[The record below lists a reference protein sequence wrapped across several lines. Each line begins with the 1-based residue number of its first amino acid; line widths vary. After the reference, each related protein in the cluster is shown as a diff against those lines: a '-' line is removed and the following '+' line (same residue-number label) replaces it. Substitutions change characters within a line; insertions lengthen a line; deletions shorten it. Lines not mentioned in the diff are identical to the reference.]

1 MYVNSNQS
9 KVVTSILHTKLDK
22 HIGLSYSSF
31 DRIVF
36 RGYLPGLFVEGSV
49 IKLLRNL
56 GFNNH
61 TNGVLKSLT
70 DQLNSHIK
78 KTANHMQVA
87 IHWWGTEEKSKYNS
101 KQDFVKELYAAQIN
115 KKLKADKV
123 ICMIKATEST
133 RTFANKTVKTKSG
146 TDSLKMYSCNKFVSQ
161 YYIYIHDKELGL
173 CYLKISSYM
182 PFVCEFYMNGHN
194 YIKQQFDI
202 QGLDYKMKDN
212 SFVQVS
218 DVEYLKELVEKFQ
231 PSTALK
237 RIDYWMDIFFRFDKG
252 TRSTRS
258 KLLTHQWFTYQTE
271 ISSNIIFKSE
281 KFANSFFQRLLQ
293 KHHTIGIPDRLT
305 QVFGL
310 SKAAHNSKSTQNK
323 YHTQACIKHWLER
336 NSIKC
341 YNKSGCL
348 LRVETTINNPDL
360 PGLKLKKQAS
370 HLQAYYWYG
379 LKCNSRYFNI
389 ISDTDIQSI
398 STEVY
403 QKYQKAIIT
412 QKGVRVAAPDLR
424 NEQQLELFRILLDDK
439 NVVYGFKNKQIRS
452 QMKGNPKTAKIA
464 YELRKLRERGAI
476 KKSKGSNNY
485 TLTQEG
491 YVWLYYSLFNQ
502 NYFVTPSLSMSIE
515 KTKKGQSE
523 NPSNIEK
530 AYSMIKDAMR
540 LVISELNILA

>member
-1 MYVNSNQS
+1 M
-9 KVVTSILHTKLDK
+9 TSILHTNLDK
-22 HIGLSYSSF
+22 HIDFSYSSF

-56 GFNNH
+56 GFTNH

-78 KTANHMQVA
+78 KTADQMQVP
-87 IHWWGTEEKSKYNS
+87 IHWWGTTEKSKYNS
-101 KQDFVKELYAAQIN
+101 KQDYVKELYASEL
-115 KKLKADKV
+115 KKKQKTDKV
-123 ICMIKATEST
+123 ICIIKATEST

-146 TDSLKMYSCNKFVSQ
+146 DDHLKMYSCNKFVSQ

-173 CYLKISSYM
+173 CYLKISSYI

-202 QGLDYKMKDN
+202 RGLDYKMKDN
-212 SFVQVS
+212 SFVKVS
-218 DVEYLKELVEKFQ
+218 EVDTLKELVETFQ
-231 PSTALK
+231 PSIALN
-237 RIDYWMDIFFRFDKG
+237 RIDYWMDLFFRFDKG

-281 KFANSFFQRLLQ
+281 KFATSFFQRLLQ

-305 QVFGL
+305 EIFGL
-310 SKAAHNSKSTQNK
+310 SKAVNNSKSTQNK
-323 YHTQACIKHWLER
+323 YHIQACIKHWLEK

-348 LRVETTINNPDL
+348 LRVETTINNPEL

-379 LKCNSRYFNI
+379 LKCNSRYFDI
-389 ISDTDIQSI
+389 LADIDIQTI
-398 STEVY
+398 GTEVY
-403 QKYQKAIIT
+403 QKYQKAIVT
-412 QKGVRVAAPDLR
+412 EKGVRVAAPDLR
-424 NEQQLELFRILLDDK
+424 NETQMELFRNLLNDK

-485 TLTQEG
+485 LLTQEG

-502 NYFVTPSLSMSIE
+502 DYFINPLLSAHNKKS
-515 KTKKGQSE
+515 KKGIAE
-523 NPSNIEK
+523 NQSNIEK
-530 AYSMIKDAMR
+530 AYSMINDAMK
-540 LVISELNILA
+540 LVINELNIAA

>member
-1 MYVNSNQS
+1 M
-9 KVVTSILHTKLDK
+9 TSILHTKLDK
-22 HIGLSYSSF
+22 HIGFSYSSF

-36 RGYLPGLFVEGSV
+36 RGYLPSLFMEGSV

-78 KTANHMQVA
+78 KTADQMQVP
-87 IHWWGTEEKSKYNS
+87 IHWWSSTEKSKYNS
-101 KQDFVKELYAAQIN
+101 KQDFVKELHGSEIN
-115 KKLKADKV
+115 KKQKTDKV
-123 ICMIKATEST
+123 ICIIKATEST

-202 QGLDYKMKDN
+202 KGLDYKMKDN

-231 PSTALK
+231 PSIALN
-237 RIDYWMDIFFRFDKG
+237 RIDYWMALFFRFDKG

-258 KLLTHQWFTYQTE
+258 KLLTHQWYTYQTE

-281 KFANSFFQRLLQ
+281 KFATSFFQRLLQ
-293 KHHTIGIPDRLT
+293 KHHTIGLPDRLT
-305 QVFGL
+305 AIFGL
-310 SKAAHNSKSTQNK
+310 AKPVHNSKSTQNK

-348 LRVETTINNPDL
+348 LRVETTINNPEL
-360 PGLKLKKQAS
+360 PGLKLKKQAC
-370 HLQAYYWYG
+370 HLQAYYWFG
-379 LKCNSRYFNI
+379 LKCNSRYF
-389 ISDTDIQSI
+389 DTIADIDIRTI
-398 STEVY
+398 STDVY
-403 QKYQKAIIT
+403 QKYQKAIVT
-412 QKGVRVAAPDLR
+412 EKGVRVAAPDLR
-424 NEQQLELFRILLDDK
+424 KKEQLELFRILLDDK
-439 NVVYGFKNKQIRS
+439 NVVYGFTNKQIRS
-452 QMKGNPKTAKIA
+452 KMSGNPKTAKIA

-485 TLTQEG
+485 QLTQEG

-502 NYFVTPSLSMSIE
+502 DYFVTPLLSMSIE
-515 KTKKGQSE
+515 KSKKGQSE
-523 NPSNIEK
+523 NPTSIEK
-530 AYSMIKDAMR
+530 AYSMINDAMK
-540 LVISELNILA
+540 LVISELNIAA

>member
-1 MYVNSNQS
+1 M
-9 KVVTSILHTKLDK
+9 TSILHTKLDK
-22 HIGLSYSSF
+22 HIRFSYSSF

-36 RGYLPGLFVEGSV
+36 RGYLPSLFVEGSV

-56 GFNNH
+56 GFDNH
-61 TNGVLKSLT
+61 SNGVLRSLT

-78 KTANHMQVA
+78 KTADHMQVP

-101 KQDFVKELYAAQIN
+101 KQDLVKELHGSEIN
-115 KKLKADKV
+115 KKLKTDKV
-123 ICMIKATEST
+123 ICIIKATEST
-133 RTFANKTVKTKSG
+133 RTFANKTVKTKTG
-146 TDSLKMYSCNKFVSQ
+146 TDCLKMYSCNKFVSQ

-202 QGLDYKMKDN
+202 RGLGYKMKDN

-218 DVEYLKELVEKFQ
+218 DVDTLKDLVEKFQ
-231 PSTALK
+231 PSIALN
-237 RIDYWMDIFFRFDKG
+237 RIDYWMDVFFRFDKG

-258 KLLTHQWFTYQTE
+258 KLLTHKWFTYQTE

-281 KFANSFFQRLLQ
+281 KFATSFFQRLLQ
-293 KHHTIGIPDRLT
+293 KHHTIGLPDRLT
-305 QVFGL
+305 AIFGL
-310 SKAAHNSKSTQNK
+310 LKSMHNSKSTQNK

-348 LRVETTINNPDL
+348 LRVETTINNPEL
-360 PGLKLKKQAS
+360 PGLKLKKQAC

-379 LKCNSRYFNI
+379 LKCNSRYFDI
-389 ISDTDIQSI
+389 ISDIDIHTI

-403 QKYQKAIIT
+403 QKYQKAIVT
-412 QKGVRVAAPDLR
+412 EKGVRVAAPDLR
-424 NEQQLELFRILLDDK
+424 NEEQLELFRILLDDK

-452 QMKGNPKTAKIA
+452 KMSGNPKTAKIA

-485 TLTQEG
+485 QLTQEG

-502 NYFVTPSLSMSIE
+502 NYFVNPLLSMSIE
-515 KTKKGQSE
+515 KSKKGQSE

-530 AYSMIKDAMR
+530 AYSMISEAMK
-540 LVISELNILA
+540 LVISELNIAA

>member
-1 MYVNSNQS
+1 
-9 KVVTSILHTKLDK
+9 VTSILHTKLDK
-22 HIGLSYSSF
+22 NIGFSYSSF

-56 GFNNH
+56 GFTTH
-61 TNGVLKSLT
+61 TNGVLKSIT

-78 KTANHMQVA
+78 KTADQLDIP
-87 IHWWGTEEKSKYNS
+87 IHWWSADEKSTYNS
-101 KQDFVKELYAAQIN
+101 KQDFVKELYASEIN
-115 KKLKADKV
+115 KKQKTDKV
-123 ICMIKATEST
+123 ICIIKATEST

-146 TDSLKMYSCNKFVSQ
+146 GDCLKMYSCNKFVSQ

-202 QGLDYKMKDN
+202 QALDYKMKDN

-218 DVEYLKELVEKFQ
+218 DVETLKELVEKFQ
-231 PSTALK
+231 PSTALN
-237 RIDYWMDIFFRFDKG
+237 RIDYWMDVFFRFDKG

-271 ISSNIIFKSE
+271 ISSNIIFKSQ
-281 KFANSFFQRLLQ
+281 KFATSFFQRLLQ
-293 KHHTIGIPDRLT
+293 KHHTIGHPDRLT
-305 QVFGL
+305 EIFGL
-310 SKAAHNSKSTQNK
+310 SKSVDNSKSTQNK
-323 YHTQACIKHWLER
+323 FHVQACIKHWLER

-360 PGLKLKKQAS
+360 PGLKLKKQAC

-379 LKCNSRYFNI
+379 LKCNSRYFDI
-389 ISDTDIQSI
+389 ISDIDIQSI
-398 STEVY
+398 DKEMY
-403 QKYQKAIIT
+403 QKYQKAIVT
-412 QKGVRVAAPDLR
+412 EKGVRVAAPDLR

-439 NVVYGFKNKQIRS
+439 NVVYGFKNNQIRA
-452 QMKGNPKTAKIA
+452 QMIGNPKTAKIA

-485 TLTQEG
+485 QLTKEG

-502 NYFVTPSLSMSIE
+502 HYFVNPLLSMSTE
-515 KTKKGQSE
+515 KSKKGQSE
-523 NPSNIEK
+523 KPSDIEK
-530 AYSMIKDAMR
+530 AYSMIKEA
-540 LVISELNILA
+540 ISLIMNELNIAA

>member
-1 MYVNSNQS
+1 MYFNLKQALEL
-9 KVVTSILHTKLDK
+9 TSILHTKLDK
-22 HIGLSYSSF
+22 HIRFSYSSF

-36 RGYLPGLFVEGSV
+36 RGYLPSLFVEGSV

-56 GFNNH
+56 GFDNH

-70 DQLNSHIK
+70 HQLNSHIK
-78 KTANHMQVA
+78 KTANQMDVP
-87 IHWWGTEEKSKYNS
+87 IHWWGSIEKAKYNS
-101 KQDFVKELYAAQIN
+101 KQDLVKELHGSEIN
-115 KKLKADKV
+115 KKQKTDKV
-123 ICMIKATEST
+123 ICIIKATEST
-133 RTFANKTVKTKSG
+133 RTFANKTVKTKTG
-146 TDSLKMYSCNKFVSQ
+146 ADCLKMYSCNKFVSQ

-212 SFVQVS
+212 SFVQIS
-218 DVEYLKELVEKFQ
+218 DIETLKDLVEKFQ
-231 PSTALK
+231 PSIALN
-237 RIDYWMDIFFRFDKG
+237 RIDYWMDVFFRFDKG

-258 KLLTHQWFTYQTE
+258 KLLSHQWYTYQTE

-281 KFANSFFQRLLQ
+281 KFATSFFQRLLQ

-305 QVFGL
+305 VIFGL
-310 SKAAHNSKSTQNK
+310 SKSVHNSKSTQNK
-323 YHTQACIKHWLER
+323 YHLQACIKHWLER

-348 LRVETTINNPDL
+348 LRVETTINNPEL

-370 HLQAYYWYG
+370 HLKAYYWYG
-379 LKCNSRYFNI
+379 LKCNSRYFDI
-389 ISDTDIQSI
+389 ISDINIRTI

-403 QKYQKAIIT
+403 QKYQKAIVT

-424 NEQQLELFRILLDDK
+424 KEEQLELFRILLDDK

-452 QMKGNPKTAKIA
+452 QMSGNPKTAKIA

-485 TLTQEG
+485 QLTQEG
-491 YVWLYYSLFNQ
+491 YVWLYYSLFNL
-502 NYFVTPSLSMSIE
+502 NYFVNPLLSMSIE
-515 KTKKGQSE
+515 KSKKGQSE
-523 NPSNIEK
+523 NPSDIEK
-530 AYSMIKDAMR
+530 AYSMINDAMK
-540 LVISELNILA
+540 LVISELNIAA

>member
-1 MYVNSNQS
+1 
-9 KVVTSILHTKLDK
+9 
-22 HIGLSYSSF
+22 
-31 DRIVF
+31 
-36 RGYLPGLFVEGSV
+36 VEGSV

-56 GFNNH
+56 GFNTH
-61 TNGVLKSLT
+61 TNGVLKSFT

-78 KTANHMQVA
+78 KTADQMQVP
-87 IHWWGTEEKSKYNS
+87 IHWWGTAEKSKYNS
-101 KQDFVKELYAAQIN
+101 KQDFVKELYAGEIN
-115 KKLKADKV
+115 KKQKTDKV
-123 ICMIKATEST
+123 ICIIKATEST

-146 TDSLKMYSCNKFVSQ
+146 TDCLKMYSCNKFVSQ

-202 QGLDYKMKDN
+202 RGLDYKMKEN

-218 DVEYLKELVEKFQ
+218 DVDALKDLVEKSQ
-231 PSTALK
+231 PSIALN
-237 RIDYWMDIFFRFDKG
+237 RIDYWMDLFFRFDKG

-281 KFANSFFQRLLQ
+281 KFATSFFQRLLQ
-293 KHHTIGIPDRLT
+293 KHHTIGLPDRLT
-305 QVFGL
+305 AIFGL
-310 SKAAHNSKSTQNK
+310 SKSVHNSKSTQNK
-323 YHTQACIKHWLER
+323 YHVQACIKHWLER

-379 LKCNSRYFNI
+379 LKCNSRYFDI
-389 ISDTDIQSI
+389 IADIDIQTI

-403 QKYQKAIIT
+403 QKYQKAIVT

-424 NEQQLELFRILLDDK
+424 NEEQLELFRILLNDK

-476 KKSKGSNNY
+476 KKSKDSNNY
-485 TLTQEG
+485 QLTQEG

-502 NYFVTPSLSMSIE
+502 DYFVNHLLSMSIQ
-515 KTKKGQSE
+515 KSKKGQAE

-530 AYSMIKDAMR
+530 AYSMINDAMK
-540 LVISELNILA
+540 LVISELNIAA